1 MLVLRQINQ
10 ARTGGISLSYV
21 HVPFS
26 SRHGCDSGAALENP
40 RGRPNNSSGT
50 DDS

>member
-26 SRHGCDSGAALENP
+26 SRHGCDGQERL
-40 RGRPNNSSGT
+40 
-50 DDS
+50 